1 MTFMFRKCHDKE
13 ALAEPTSFV
22 TEATYLSAELSLGS
36 AELNYVAK
44 VFIYS
49 LFTRLWVAFI
59 IVANIELTSP

>member
-1 MTFMFRKCHDKE
+1 MFRKCHDKE
-13 ALAEPTSFV
+13 ALAEPTSLV
-22 TEATYLSAELSLGS
+22 AEATYLSAELSLGS